1 MTNIV
6 VGIDG
11 SDSAAHAL
19 QWAVDEARLRGV
31 GVTAVLAWGLL
42 DQNHPD
48 PEQAFDPQ
56 YDTEDARNALS
67 AYVSQAIGEA
77 SATHVHLQPCNDL
90 PSRALIEASAAASL
104 LVLGG
109 RGAGGFKGQL
119 LGSVS
124 YQCLH
129 HVLCPIAIVRQGQP
143 PIEPR
148 AIPRIVVGVDGS
160 DASTA
165 ALDWAV
171 CEARLR
177 RAQLDV
183 VHAWHTTFAGASPYL
198 AVDPTYFEDPARTAL
213 DGIVSTI
220 DQTGLAHPV
229 RPRLLSGSAAS
240 AILGAAHDADLV
252 VMGTRGLGGFASLLV
267 GAATTQ
273 VVHHAECP
281 VVVIPASE
289 RP

>member
-6 VGIDG
+6 VGVDG
-11 SDSAAHAL
+11 SDSSAHAL
-19 QWAVDEARLRGV
+19 QWAVDEAKLRGTA
-31 GVTAVLAWGLL
+31 VTAVLCWGLL
-42 DQNHPD
+42 DQRHPD
-48 PEQAFDPQ
+48 AGQAFDPD
-56 YDTEDARNALS
+56 YNEHDASNALS
-67 AYVSQAIGEA
+67 AYVSQALGEPGA
-77 SATHVHLQPCNDL
+77 AQVHLKSVNDL
-90 PSRALIEASAAASL
+90 PARALIDASDSASL

-129 HVLCPIAIVRQGQP
+129 HARSPIAIVRQGQP

-148 AIPRIVVGVDGS
+148 AMPRIVVGVDGS

-171 CEARLR
+171 TEARLR
-177 RAQLDV
+177 GAQLDV
-183 VHAWHTTFAGASPYL
+183 VHAWHVTYAGAGAYVS
-198 AVDPTYFEDPARTAL
+198 AVDPTLFEEPAQTAL

-220 DQTGLAHPV
+220 DQTGLDHPV
-229 RPRLLSGSAAS
+229 RPRLLSGSPAS
-240 AILGAAHDADLV
+240 AILGAASDADLV
-252 VMGTRGLGGFASLLV
+252 VMGTRGLGGFAGLLV

-273 VVHHAECP
+273 VVHHADCP
-281 VVVIPASE
+281 VVVIRGPE
-289 RP
+289 